1 MKKTYLNELTS
12 EDLKKLFRRNEHLQE
27 LADELYQDNVM
38 FWIGEELETF
48 KAALIDWDIGFDC
61 RYNYIVVKDHSLFIE
76 SYKEY
81 IEFYSSDDQTI
92 AAVNE
97 ANEYRLKNYQD
108 DDYDQ
113 KVEEFAHKLEKR
125 LIAYFNNCLVDSND
139 EDELIEYLDNSD
151 ILDNFYIVDDDLSV
165 IYEDIT
171 NSYL

>member
-12 EDLKKLFRRNEHLQE
+12 EDLKALFKNNEHLQE
-27 LADELYQDNVM
+27 LANELYQDSVM

-48 KAALIDWDIGFDC
+48 KAALIDWEIGFDC

-97 ANEYRLKNYQD
+97 ANEYRLNNYQD
-108 DDYDQ
+108 DDYNE
-113 KVEEFAHKLEKR
+113 KIEEFAHKLEKR
-125 LIAYFNNCLVDSND
+125 LIAYFKRCLIDCDD
-139 EDELIEYLDNSD
+139 EDVLIEYLDNSSIPED
-151 ILDNFYIVDDDLSV
+151 FYILNDDLSV

-171 NSYL
+171 NSYS